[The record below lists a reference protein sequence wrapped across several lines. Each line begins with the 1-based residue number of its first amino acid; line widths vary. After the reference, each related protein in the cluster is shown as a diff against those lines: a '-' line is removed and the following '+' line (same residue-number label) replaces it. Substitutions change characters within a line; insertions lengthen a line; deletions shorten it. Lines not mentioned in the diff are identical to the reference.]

1 MQDFILH
8 ETNKAQLW
16 SLLKEILS
24 TGKRWRIKI
33 SEYRERRSL
42 PQNSLLWK
50 WNSEIAEQL
59 TAVSSDSFS
68 DEEVHE
74 WLKDMYCPAKP
85 VTISGMTRY
94 VKSTRRLDIG
104 EMHKY
109 LTDIDQWAHQK
120 GLRLTIPDSC
130 EYRELQRR
138 QDA

>member
-1 MQDFILH
+1 MQEFILH

-59 TAVSSDSFS
+59 TAVGSDHFS

-94 VKSTRRLDIG
+94 VKSTRRLDVG
-104 EMHKY
+104 EMNKY

-138 QDA
+138 QNE

>member
-1 MQDFILH
+1 MQEFILH

-59 TAVSSDSFS
+59 TAVGSERFS

-104 EMHKY
+104 EMYKY

-138 QDA
+138 QNE

>member
-1 MQDFILH
+1 MQEFILH

-59 TAVSSDSFS
+59 TAVGSDSFS

-104 EMHKY
+104 EMNKY